1 MGRERKR
8 RRGRL
13 ILWLL
18 LLNALALAAG
28 LAWERWPGRSGAL
41 PNINADK
48 ILLLSAQEGH
58 SKEQ

>member
-1 MGRERKR
+1 MGREGRR

-18 LLNALALAAG
+18 LLNLLALAAG
-28 LAWERWPGRSGAL
+28 LAWEHWQGLSAAV

>member
-1 MGRERKR
+1 MGREGNR

-18 LLNALALAAG
+18 LLNLLVLAAG
-28 LAWERWPGRSGAL
+28 LAWERWPRQSGTL